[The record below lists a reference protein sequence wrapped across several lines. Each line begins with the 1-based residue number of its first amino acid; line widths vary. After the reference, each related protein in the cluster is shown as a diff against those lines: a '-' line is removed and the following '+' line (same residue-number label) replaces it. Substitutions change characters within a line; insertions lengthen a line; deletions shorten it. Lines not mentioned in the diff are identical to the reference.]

1 MRKSK
6 EGILGFF
13 IVAFSLVGYVV
24 GCTHDDEILASSG
37 PDITRGDQKITIG
50 TNAKHTFDKAH
61 SNVQWSTAYLGAA
74 SLLTG
79 RFNNFGVTSFDFDES
94 NAAGISFE
102 AWVWLNS
109 VNTSEPGRDKGCLL
123 ETFGTDTSLTTE
135 DENLAIIKSKS
146 VTLSTTDKGYD
157 VKADLTFHGTTK
169 EVVCKMNYV
178 GKTLSGT
185 SEVLGFDLEFSFLA
199 KTDFGI
205 ESTSIADNVTVK
217 INANFKIAP

>member
-1 MRKSK
+1 MRNRK
-6 EGILGFF
+6 EGILGLL
-13 IVAFSLVGYVV
+13 IVFFSLMGYVV
-24 GCTHDDEILASSG
+24 GCTHDDVILASSG
-37 PDITRGDQKITIG
+37 SDIKRGEQKVTL
-50 TNAKHTFDKAH
+50 TDPKQTLDKVH
-61 SNVQWSTAYLGAA
+61 SNVQWSTAYLGAT

-79 RFNNFGVTSFDFDES
+79 RFDNFGVTSFAFDES
-94 NAAGISFE
+94 NADGISFE
-102 AWVWLNS
+102 AWVWLNA
-109 VNTSEPGRDKGCLL
+109 VNTSEPGRDEGCLL
-123 ETFGTDTSLTTE
+123 ETFGTDASLTTE
-135 DENLAIIKSKS
+135 DENLAILKSKS

-157 VKADLTFHGTTK
+157 VKADLTFNGTTK